1 MARTTRG
8 GQQLGIIRRRT
19 VNLALVLCGG
29 LLAASCGQSTDTS
42 SDLMSPVESVDVTA
56 DREQNQDT
64 EAGTKNQVDAP
75 PAVQHLDDFAKA
87 DDIPFE
93 TSVEFG
99 RSVLNTELT
108 VVRRGNSGGA
118 RTLVI
123 GNIHGDEQAGLRIT
137 SILRTM
143 QIEES
148 IDLWIIDT
156 VNPDGTAVSTRK
168 NANAVDLNR
177 NFPHRWQP
185 LGDVDSW
192 QYSGPAPGS
201 EPEVVST
208 MALVDFLQPTLII
221 WYHQDYFRIS
231 PASGREGKV
240 RSRLAELIDLPLLP
254 ISGGVYSGTSTGW
267 VRSHLDPSII
277 SITVELGPSPLRQG
291 EAEAN
296 ANALMTIV
304 NEFFR

>member
-1 MARTTRG
+1 M
-8 GQQLGIIRRRT
+8 GIIPIRT
-19 VNLALVLCGG
+19 LHLALVLCGA
-29 LLAASCGQSTDTS
+29 LLVASCGQSSDTS
-42 SDLMSPVESVDVTA
+42 SDSVLPIDSVATTA
-56 DREQNQDT
+56 EVGQNQDT
-64 EAGTKNQVDAP
+64 DAGAIDEVDEP
-75 PAVQHLDDFAKA
+75 LAVQRIDEFAGA
-87 DDIPFE
+87 DDVPFE

-108 VVRRGNSGGA
+108 VMRRGNSGGA

-137 SILRTM
+137 SILREM
-143 QIEES
+143 QIGAS
-148 IDLWIIDT
+148 IDLWIIDSL
-156 VNPDGTAVSTRK
+156 NPDGTAISTRK

-185 LGDVDSW
+185 LGDVENW
-192 QYSGPAPGS
+192 QYSGPAPAS
-201 EPEVVST
+201 EPEVKS
-208 MALVDFLQPTLII
+208 MMSLVDFLQPSLII

-231 PASGREGKV
+231 PASGREGQV

-267 VRSHLDPSII
+267 VKSRLDPSMI
-277 SITVELGPSPLRQG
+277 SITVELGPSPLREG

-296 ANALMTIV
+296 ATAVMTIV